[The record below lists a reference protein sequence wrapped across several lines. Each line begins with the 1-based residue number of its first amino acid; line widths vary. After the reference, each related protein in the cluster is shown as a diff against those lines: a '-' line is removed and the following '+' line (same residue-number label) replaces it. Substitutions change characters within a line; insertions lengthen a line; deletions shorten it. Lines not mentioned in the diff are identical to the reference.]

1 MEDLI
6 NKIIEYLLPTNDVF
20 LYIFLF
26 LSAVIENLF
35 PPIPGDTITAF
46 GAFLVGSGRLDYFL
60 VYLSTTIGSVIG
72 FMILFS
78 LGKYLG
84 KQFFVNKD
92 YKYFSAQKIG
102 TAEKWFSRYGYLVV
116 LANRFFPGI
125 RSVISLVSGITMLN
139 TVKVLIFSIISAS
152 IWNLM
157 WIHTGY
163 LLGENW
169 DIVKERI
176 GNLLRGYNIIASVI
190 MVIFVIVLI
199 VYMKSK
205 KGRHENAG
213 KNNAL

>member
-1 MEDLI
+1 MENLI
-6 NKIIEYLLPTNDVF
+6 DKIIEYLLPTNDVF
-20 LYIFLF
+20 LYLFLF

-46 GAFLVGSGRLDYFL
+46 GAFLVGSGRLDYLL

-72 FMILFS
+72 FMILFL

-84 KQFFVNKD
+84 RQFFVNKD
-92 YKYFSAQKIG
+92 YKYFPAQKIG
-102 TAEKWFSRYGYLVV
+102 TAERWFSRYGYLVV

-139 TVKVLIFSIISAS
+139 TVKVFIFSIISAS
-152 IWNLM
+152 VWNLL

-176 GNLLRGYNIIASVI
+176 GNLLRGYNIIASIV
-190 MVIFVIVLI
+190 MVIFVIAFI
-199 VYMKSK
+199 VYMRSK
-205 KGRHENAG
+205 KGRQANTG
-213 KNNAL
+213 RNNAP

>member
-139 TVKVLIFSIISAS
+139 TVKVFIFSIISAS

-176 GNLLRGYNIIASVI
+176 GNLLRGYNIIASII

-205 KGRHENAG
+205 KGRHANAG

>member
-1 MEDLI
+1 MEDI
-6 NKIIEYLLPTNDVF
+6 ISKIIEYLLPTNDAF

-60 VYLSTTIGSVIG
+60 VYISTTIGSVIG
-72 FMILFS
+72 FMILFL

-84 KQFFVNKD
+84 KQFFLNRD

-102 TAEKWFSRYGYLVV
+102 IAEKWFSKYGYLVV

-125 RSVISLVSGITMLN
+125 RSVISIVSGITMLN
-139 TVKVLIFSIISAS
+139 TIKVLIFSIISAS

-169 DIVKERI
+169 DTVKERM
-176 GNLLRGYNIIASVI
+176 GNLLKGYNLIASII
-190 MVIFVIVLI
+190 MVVFVIAFI
-199 VYMKSK
+199 FYMKSK
-205 KGRHENAG
+205 KRN
-213 KNNAL
+213 KNPL

>member
-1 MEDLI
+1 MENLI
-6 NKIIEYLLPTNDVF
+6 DKIIEYLLPTNDAF
-20 LYIFLF
+20 LYLFLF

-46 GAFLVGSGRLDYFL
+46 GAFLVGSGRLDYLL

-72 FMILFS
+72 FMILFL

-84 KQFFVNKD
+84 RQFFVNKD
-92 YKYFSAQKIG
+92 YKYFPAQKIG
-102 TAEKWFSRYGYLVV
+102 TAERWFSRYGYLVV

-139 TVKVLIFSIISAS
+139 TVKVFIFSIISAS
-152 IWNLM
+152 VWNLL

-176 GNLLRGYNIIASVI
+176 GNLLRGYNIIASIV
-190 MVIFVIVLI
+190 MVIFVIAFI
-199 VYMKSK
+199 VYIRSK
-205 KGRHENAG
+205 KGRQANAG
-213 KNNAL
+213 RNNAP

>member
-6 NKIIEYLLPTNDVF
+6 SKIIEYLLPTNDAF

-60 VYLSTTIGSVIG
+60 VYLSTTIGSVTG
-72 FMILFS
+72 FMILFL

-102 TAEKWFSRYGYLVV
+102 IAEKWFSKYGYLVV

-125 RSVISLVSGITMLN
+125 RSVISIASGITMLN

-169 DIVKERI
+169 DTVKERM
-176 GNLLRGYNIIASVI
+176 GNLLRGYNLIASII
-190 MVIFVIVLI
+190 MVVFVIAFIL
-199 VYMKSK
+199 YMKSK
-205 KGRHENAG
+205 KVR
-213 KNNAL
+213 KDPL